1 MNKSFEYYMSLP
13 YKIVLYPSSEGGYVA
28 EIPEL
33 AGCLTQGDDMQDALE
48 MIEDA
53 KKAWIDI
60 AIHDNR
66 EIPEPETEEKYS
78 GKFLVRVPKS
88 LHKELAM
95 RAKKEAVSLN
105 QLATYF
111 LSTVLHEKQKS
122 VNTNL
127 LVVLVLAI
135 GHRREI

>member
-33 AGCLTQGDDMQDALE
+33 VGCLTQGDDMQDALE

-111 LSTVLHEKQKS
+111 LSTGITRKAK
-122 VNTNL
+122 
-127 LVVLVLAI
+127 I
-135 GHRREI
+135 G

>member
-33 AGCLTQGDDMQDALE
+33 AGCLTQGDDIQDALE

-111 LSTVLHEKQKS
+111 LSTGITRKAK
-122 VNTNL
+122 
-127 LVVLVLAI
+127 I
-135 GHRREI
+135 G

>member
-60 AIHDNR
+60 AIHDHR

-111 LSTVLHEKQKS
+111 LSTGITRKAK
-122 VNTNL
+122 
-127 LVVLVLAI
+127 I
-135 GHRREI
+135 G

>member
-33 AGCLTQGDDMQDALE
+33 AGCLTQGDDIQDALE

-111 LSTVLHEKQKS
+111 LSTGIIRKTK
-122 VNTNL
+122 
-127 LVVLVLAI
+127 I
-135 GHRREI
+135 G

>member
-13 YKIVLYPSSEGGYVA
+13 YKIVLYPASEGGYVA

-111 LSTVLHEKQKS
+111 LSTGITRKTK
-122 VNTNL
+122 
-127 LVVLVLAI
+127 I
-135 GHRREI
+135 G

>member
-1 MNKSFEYYMSLP
+1 MYKSFEYYMSLP

-111 LSTVLHEKQKS
+111 LSTGITRKTK
-122 VNTNL
+122 
-127 LVVLVLAI
+127 I
-135 GHRREI
+135 G

>member
-1 MNKSFEYYMSLP
+1 MNKSFEYYLSLP
-13 YKIVLYPSSEGGYVA
+13 YKIVFYPASEGGYVA

-33 AGCLTQGDDMQDALE
+33 VGCLTQGDDMQDTLK

-53 KKAWIDI
+53 KRAWIEI
-60 AIHDNR
+60 AIQDGR

-95 RAKKEAVSLN
+95 RAKKEAVSIN

-111 LSTVLHEKQKS
+111 FSTGVTKK
-122 VNTNL
+122 TK
-127 LVVLVLAI
+127 I
-135 GHRREI
+135 G

>member
-95 RAKKEAVSLN
+95 RAKKEAVSIN

-111 LSTVLHEKQKS
+111 LSTGVTKK
-122 VNTNL
+122 NKIL
-127 LVVLVLAI
+127 LNI
-135 GHRREI
+135 SRI

>member
-1 MNKSFEYYMSLP
+1 M
-13 YKIVLYPSSEGGYVA
+13 
-28 EIPEL
+28 
-33 AGCLTQGDDMQDALE
+33 TQGDDMQDALE

-111 LSTVLHEKQKS
+111 LSTGITRKTK
-122 VNTNL
+122 
-127 LVVLVLAI
+127 I
-135 GHRREI
+135 G

>member
-1 MNKSFEYYMSLP
+1 MNKSYEYYLSLP
-13 YKIVLYPSSEGGYVA
+13 YKIVLHPAREGGYVA

-33 AGCLTQGDDMQDALE
+33 VGCLTQGDNMQDTLE

-53 KKAWIDI
+53 KKAWIEI
-60 AIHDNR
+60 AMQDGR

-95 RAKKEAVSLN
+95 RAKKEAVSIN

-111 LSTVLHEKQKS
+111 LSAGVAKKTK
-122 VNTNL
+122 
-127 LVVLVLAI
+127 I
-135 GHRREI
+135 G